1 MLSRSWVSVQR
12 VVELCLRCVRV
23 CAGYIAGA
31 CILVGITKRNSHATG
46 VGGRCAEGFH
56 RIIMDSMSHSSHIL
70 LNAADA
76 VLPTMWQQ
84 LFACCTLVCALLLT
98 MLCCAML
105 CYADLQAQAAD
116 RAADTGPGNAQ
127 AAAAAAAAW
136 ARQQWQQRWQ
146 QHGLGRGSGGCCSSS
161 GSSWCGWQR
170 YDSGSRSC
178 ASRDAAGSG
187 AAAAAAGGVQQL
199 HHCRC
204 CSSNCV
210 RSSCQPQFS

>member
-1 MLSRSWVSVQR
+1 MSS
-12 VVELCLRCVRV
+12 V
-23 CAGYIAGA
+23 CACMCRVYRWSMYFGWHHQAQQPCDWCGWQMRRGVPQDHHGQYEPQLSHTFECSRCRSTDNVATVICLLYIGL
-31 CILVGITKRNSHATG
+31 C
-46 VGGRCAEGFH
+46 
-56 RIIMDSMSHSSHIL
+56 
-70 LNAADA
+70 
-76 VLPTMWQQ
+76 
-84 LFACCTLVCALLLT
+84 CALLLT

-210 RSSCQPQFS
+210 RSSCQPQQ